1 MKSFGAR
8 TKEFGLTL
16 TYQVE
21 LDVRPSPLAMHGHF
35 GQKRIS
41 FRTVL
46 REKELLNT
54 YEGKYDCRPSMLD
67 AF

>member
-1 MKSFGAR
+1 MKFFGAR

-16 TYQVE
+16 TCQVE
-21 LDVRPSPLAMHGHF
+21 LDVRPSPLAMRGHF
-35 GQKRIS
+35 GQKR